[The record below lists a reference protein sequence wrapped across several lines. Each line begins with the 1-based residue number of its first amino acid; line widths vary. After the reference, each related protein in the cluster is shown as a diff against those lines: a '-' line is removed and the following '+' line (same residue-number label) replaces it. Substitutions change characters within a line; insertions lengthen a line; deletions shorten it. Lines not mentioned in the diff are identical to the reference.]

1 MNEGM
6 VCNSGTRVR
15 TRHAQDRRC
24 DVALFTVHFHNLSA
38 AAKRLA
44 ASQCGKTCLTVS
56 STSDT
61 DRAKPRLFK
70 YCILPVRQASPHC
83 GVASHLRSESSFSQN
98 EPRIGVFVTSRF
110 QRILGRT

>member
-1 MNEGM
+1 MRRSVFLLFIFINPRQRQ
-6 VCNSGTRVR
+6 SGLPP
-15 TRHAQDRRC
+15 RRA
-24 DVALFTVHFHNLSA
+24 V
-38 AAKRLA
+38 RLA
-44 ASQCGKTCLTVS
+44 LPSAPLL
-56 STSDT
+56 DT
-61 DRAKPRLFK
+61 DGAKPRLFK